1 MKSLIIVFCKNTILG
16 RTKSRL
22 ANKIGK
28 HKALEVY
35 KYLLTHTAD
44 CVKESGF
51 SSAVFYTE
59 FIPETDLWDNVA
71 HHKVLQEGSDL
82 GTRMHFAFQWAF
94 NKGYESV
101 LIIGSD
107 LWSLK
112 PKDIDLSF
120 KLLLTHDVVIGPAKD
135 GGYYLLGLKQLRENI
150 FKSMPW
156 STDQVLSKTLNVLE
170 GKDVFLLK
178 EKNDIDILEDLED
191 HHDLL
196 EKIRPHE

>member
-1 MKSLIIVFCKNTILG
+1 MKSLIIVFCKNPILG

-51 SSAVFYTE
+51 SSAVFYSE

-71 HHKVLQEGSDL
+71 QHKVLQEVSDL
-82 GTRMHFAFQWAF
+82 GSRMHCAFQWAF
-94 NKGYESV
+94 NKGYDFV

-135 GGYYLLGLKQLRENI
+135 GGYYLLGLKQLKENI

-156 STDQVLSKTLNVLE
+156 STDQVLSKTLNALE
-170 GKDVFLLK
+170 GNDVFLLE
-178 EKNDIDILEDLED
+178 EKNDIDIIEDLED
-191 HHDLL
+191 HPDLL